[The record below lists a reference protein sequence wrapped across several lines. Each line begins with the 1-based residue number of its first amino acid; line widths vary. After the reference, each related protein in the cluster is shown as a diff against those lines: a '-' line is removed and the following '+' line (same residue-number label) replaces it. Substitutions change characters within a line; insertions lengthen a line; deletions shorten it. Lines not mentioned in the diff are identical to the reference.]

1 MSFSSILSL
10 NLSLSLSLDQAK
22 IQITHNKK
30 TKRFSTT
37 NFMIV
42 RLLCICCWFFL
53 SYFIDML
60 MIYVPHI
67 IGGINLQSLITGLI
81 IITSSKK

>member
-42 RLLCICCWFFL
+42 RFLCICCCFF
-53 SYFIDML
+53 Y
-60 MIYVPHI
+60 
-67 IGGINLQSLITGLI
+67 LISWTC
-81 IITSSKK
+81 